1 MNENTAVELNDQNAQ
16 TMGVM
21 RAENAEDNF
30 AKNYEVEETPEETSQ
45 VAEKDGEIYLAT
57 ESDNEEPQVDPD
69 SGQTQEDTSD
79 LSDFDEPDMY
89 RGKSRNDI
97 ISMHQNASD
106 KISDQGNEL
115 GQLRQTFANSEVDE
129 KVLFENLTS
138 KDIKEGIEVETEKL
152 KNMDSYDPEYSGQ
165 ENMIRG
171 MTQDLSVKVAEETVT
186 RKLNDSAN
194 QTFVANHQRTLES
207 QGIKL
212 SDGDYTDLT
221 EVATNYSSNG
231 IMNEASYQKALIDKY
246 GVDMLV
252 RNYSIEG
259 EKKARTDIA
268 NASDKMVERVNVKGS
283 GKNAKFI
290 RLNDLQGPELQKAIK
305 NLSDSDLNRLSDKM

>member
-1 MNENTAVELNDQNAQ
+1 MNENTAVELNNQNAQ

-21 RAENAEDNF
+21 KAENAEDNF

-45 VAEKDGEIYLAT
+45 VVEQDGDIYLTT

-69 SGQTQEDTSD
+69 SGQPQEGTSD

-97 ISMHQNASD
+97 INMHQNASD
-106 KISDQGNEL
+106 KISNQGNEL
-115 GQLRQTFANSEVDE
+115 GQLRQSFVNQEVDE
-129 KVLFENLTS
+129 KVVFENLSRQDLET
-138 KDIKEGIEVETEKL
+138 GIDVETEKL
-152 KNMDSYDPEYSGQ
+152 KGMDSYDPEYSAQ
-165 ENMIRG
+165 EDMIRG
-171 MTQDLSVKVAEETVT
+171 MTRDLSVKITEETVT
-186 RKLNDSAN
+186 DRLNDSAN
-194 QTFVANHQRTLES
+194 QAFVMNHQRTLES

-212 SDGDYTDLT
+212 SNDDYMDLT
-221 EVATNYSSNG
+221 DKAINYTNNG
-231 IMNEASYQKALIDKY
+231 IMNESSYQKALIDKY

-268 NASDKMVERVNVKGS
+268 NASSKMVERVNVKGS
-283 GKNAKFI
+283 GKNAKLV
-290 RLNDLQGPELQKAIK
+290 RLNDLQGPELQRTIK

>member
-1 MNENTAVELNDQNAQ
+1 MNENTAVELNNQNAQ

-21 RAENAEDNF
+21 KAENAEDNF

-45 VAEKDGEIYLAT
+45 VVEQDGDIYLTT

-69 SGQTQEDTSD
+69 SGQPQEGTSD

-97 ISMHQNASD
+97 INMHQNASD
-106 KISDQGNEL
+106 KISNQGNEL
-115 GQLRQTFANSEVDE
+115 GQLRQSFVNQEVDE
-129 KVLFENLTS
+129 KVVFENLSRQDLET
-138 KDIKEGIEVETEKL
+138 GIDVETEKL
-152 KNMDSYDPEYSGQ
+152 KGMDSYDPEYSAQ
-165 ENMIRG
+165 EDLIRG
-171 MTQDLSVKVAEETVT
+171 MTRDLSVKITEETVT
-186 RKLNDSAN
+186 DRLNDSAN
-194 QTFVANHQRTLES
+194 QAFVMNHQRTLES

-212 SDGDYTDLT
+212 SNDDYMDLT
-221 EVATNYSSNG
+221 DKAINYTNNG
-231 IMNEASYQKALIDKY
+231 IMNESSYQKALIDKY

-268 NASDKMVERVNVKGS
+268 NASSKMVERVNVKGS
-283 GKNAKFI
+283 GKNAKLV

>member
-21 RAENAEDNF
+21 KAENAEDNL

-69 SGQTQEDTSD
+69 SGQPQEDTSD

-97 ISMHQNASD
+97 IDMHQNASD

-115 GQLRQTFANSEVDE
+115 GQLRQTFANNEVDE
-129 KVLFENLTS
+129 EVLFEHLTS
-138 KDIKEGIEVETEKL
+138 EDIKEGIEVETDKL

-165 ENMIRG
+165 DDLIRR

-186 RKLNDSAN
+186 DKLNDSAN
-194 QTFVANHQRTLES
+194 QAFVNNHQRTLES
-207 QGIKL
+207 QGIPL
-212 SDGDYTDLT
+212 SDDDYSDLT
-221 EVATNYSSNG
+221 QVATNYSNNG
-231 IMNEASYQKALIDKY
+231 ILNESSYQKALIDKY

-268 NASDKMVERVNVKGS
+268 NASSKMVERVNVKGS

-290 RLNDLQGPELQKAIK
+290 RLNDLQGPELQKTLK
-305 NLSDSDLNRLSDKM
+305 NLSDSDLKRLTDNM